1 MISLQMYLSLRDV
14 NAPTISVHHDVLF
27 RFGSWCYA
35 GRVQLTPT
43 LTLSDIPFVIPAL
56 RMQQSRYTSVPIP
69 SPSTYPHIPHTPSL
83 TSQCIP
89 FSTPLPPPFP
99 SPNQSIHPFS
109 LTVSYHHVRLDYYCD
124 VAAVPTNS
132 PFASC
137 LSYIQRLEPLIERE
151 IYESEEALQGNGI
164 G

>member
-1 MISLQMYLSLRDV
+1 M

-56 RMQQSRYTSVPIP
+56 RMQQSRYLVVALSHK
-69 SPSTYPHIPHTPSL
+69 HIPHTLS
-83 TSQCIP
+83 IHIY
-89 FSTPLPPPFP
+89 PFP
-99 SPNQSIHPFS
+99 PAKTKPPLNVLYTAYYSSFCD
-109 LTVSYHHVRLDYYCD
+109 RLDYYCD

-132 PFASC
+132 PFAPC
-137 LSYIQRLEPLIERE
+137 LNYIQRLEPLIERE
-151 IYESEEALQGNGI
+151 IYESEDALQGNRI
-164 G
+164 NSTAHP